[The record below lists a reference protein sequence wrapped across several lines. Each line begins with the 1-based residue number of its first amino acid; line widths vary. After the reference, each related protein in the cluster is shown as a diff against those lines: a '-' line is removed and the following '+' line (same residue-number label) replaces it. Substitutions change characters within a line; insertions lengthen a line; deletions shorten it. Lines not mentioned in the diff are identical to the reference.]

1 MFTSKS
7 KNKSKKKLADCRL
20 KTEDTRHSPH
30 FAYCLSKL
38 AKIPLAGLPTAYL
51 FRLLLT
57 AYCLLVFTTEINP
70 TIRYVSPTGNN
81 IPPYL
86 SWEDAANSIQ
96 DAIDVCE
103 AGDTVL
109 VDNGT
114 YYENLVINTQ
124 ISLMGLSI
132 DSTIIDGTGLGDY
145 TIVFNATGSIENFDI
160 YGKGLG
166 TSGTRVIR
174 SNKLFTKVKVNNCR
188 LSNAGVGIS
197 MVGGDVMAEELVIKN
212 TVRGFNL
219 FGENEN
225 YVSNCIIILE
235 NSSARGISIGVAS
248 NINHVISDNII
259 LNTGIENSSGR
270 GIDLLWPRR
279 VYIFSN
285 IIGGFGLT
293 IRVDAIT
300 DTVFII
306 NNLLLYKGNR
316 GLTNDGSIHTENDN
330 AVIKNNIL
338 ANNANN
344 AVRGFPPY
352 VDMDYNIFWNNENDL
367 YGLTY
372 GDSDRVADPMFV
384 KDTLPNPDLD
394 FDYRLQAYSPGINAG
409 DPDILDV
416 DGSRSDIGLYIGGT
430 YRYKD
435 LPPRAPVNLSAIVDS
450 NGIFLNWNRNSE
462 ADTSHYNVYRDTVSN
477 FTIDS
482 TKLISSQ
489 TDTFFIQPPP
499 YQNSRYVYKITCA
512 DNQGNESLPS
522 EEIIID
528 VTSLTTND
536 YPMTI
541 NDYLL
546 YQNYPNPFNPST
558 KIGYK
563 LKDRGYVKL
572 MVYDIRGSLVS
583 VLVNKEQEAGYYE
596 IEFNVGNG
604 LPSVPDNLASG
615 IYLYRIEVIGEGRI
629 PKFSD
634 MKKMVFIK

>member
-20 KTEDTRHSPH
+20 KT
-30 FAYCLSKL
+30 
-38 AKIPLAGLPTAYL
+38 AYL
-51 FRLLLT
+51 PYLLT
-57 AYCLLVFTTEINP
+57 IIIIALTSTTEIKP
-70 TIRYVSPTGNN
+70 TIRYVSPTGSN

-86 SWEDAANSIQ
+86 TWEDAANSIQ
-96 DAIDVCE
+96 DAINVCE

-114 YYENLVINTQ
+114 YYENLVINTP
-124 ISLMGLSI
+124 ISLIGLSM
-132 DSTIIDGTGLGDY
+132 DSTIIDGRGLGDF
-145 TIVFNATGSIENFDI
+145 TISVYADFIIENFHI
-160 YGKGLG
+160 YGKGNGIGDSAIRNRQSVNLIVISNLRISEARIG
-166 TSGTRVIR
+166 IAHISITTSSFFKGKNIY
-174 SNKLFTKVKVNNCR
+174 LNN
-188 LSNAGVGIS
+188 L
-197 MVGGDVMAEELVIKN
+197 D
-212 TVRGFNL
+212 RGFSFSSDGN
-219 FGENEN
+219 NN
-225 YVSNCIIILE
+225 ISNCVLLP
-235 NSSARGISIGVAS
+235 NFRGISVAFT
-248 NINHVISDNII
+248 NNGEYNISDNII
-259 LNTGIENSSGR
+259 LSAGEENSDNGINLGR
-270 GIDLLWPRR
+270 PGR
-279 VYIFSN
+279 VHITNN
-285 IIGGFGLT
+285 IIGGFGLN
-293 IRVDAIT
+293 IRVDIIT

-330 AVIKNNIL
+330 AVIRNNIL

-372 GDSDRVADPMFV
+372 GDSDKVADPMFV

-394 FDYRLQAYSPGINAG
+394 FDYHLQAYSPAIDAG
-409 DPDILDV
+409 DPAILDV

-435 LPPRAPVNLSAIVDS
+435 LPPRPPVNLSAVVDS

-462 ADTSHYNVYRDTVSN
+462 ADTSHYNVYRDTVSS

-482 TKLISSQ
+482 TKLVSSQ
-489 TDTFFIQPPP
+489 ADTFFIDQAQLKPGI
-499 YQNSRYVYKITCA
+499 YVYKITCV

-522 EEIIID
+522 EEILVD
-528 VTSLTTND
+528 LTTGID
-536 YPMTI
+536 EYPITI

-563 LKDRGYVKL
+563 LKEGGYVKL
-572 MVYDIRGSLVS
+572 MVYDITGSLVS
-583 VLVNKEQEAGYYE
+583 VLVNKEQGAGYYE
-596 IEFNVGNG
+596 VEFNVGNG
-604 LPSVPDNLASG
+604 LPSVPDNRILSSG
-615 IYLYRIEVIGEGRI
+615 IYLYRIEVIGEGRV

-634 MKKMVFIK
+634 MKKMVLIK